1 MELYLLTVIKES
13 EFQPTDHMSWIYQS
27 FDSALAQYSTE
38 VDAAREAYNYG
49 EKCED
54 EVATDNYRYYEIYN
68 PHDAGRIVITI
79 EKKIL
84 ND

>member
-27 FDSALAQYSTE
+27 FDSALAHYSTE
-38 VDAAREAYNYG
+38 VDAAREAHGYIDRR
-49 EKCED
+49 ED
-54 EVATDNYRYYEIYN
+54 EVATEHYRYYEIYN
-68 PHDAGRIVITI
+68 EYDVERTVVTI